1 MKALQLRQLGES
13 IYVYEDDKLQVHVHV
28 VMHFC
33 RKKTLMH
40 V

>member
-13 IYVYEDDKLQVHVHV
+13 KCMYEDNKLQVHVHV
-28 VMHFC
+28 LHFC
-33 RKKTLMH
+33 KKKTLMH